1 MSGGLLQLVAYGSQ
15 DVYLTSNASI
25 SFWKSTY
32 RRYTSFALEAIQNT
46 FSGSVGYGKRVTVSI
61 PRNGDL
67 VSTQFLEIVL
77 KKHATNG
84 SYFPAEQF
92 VKTIELEI
100 GGQKID
106 QHYSDWYRLFSELY
120 MNETEKKAYRRM
132 VDFDDPSG
140 SGDAGVTKRFFLPLQ
155 FFYNRSPGLALPLV
169 SLQYHEVRLNITF
182 ESAAALEANGVDTT
196 AEPQATLYTTYVYL
210 DSSERK
216 RFSQQ
221 SHEYL
226 ITVVQHTGPESVAPA
241 SSSRTQNVRLN
252 FNHPCKT
259 LIWALKGDGFGE
271 FHTAADKTATDDKYA
286 VLQSSKLQL
295 NGHDRMDERTGA
307 YYNQVQ
313 PFEFLRTCPSAGV
326 YMYSFC
332 LKPDEIIQPSG
343 SVNMSRIDNAT
354 LVVSTKAASAANVS
368 VVTDENT
375 TLSAATGLTNLLVFA
390 ESFNVLRV
398 LSGIKR
404 ITKHLCQT
412 TGCLAGSGY
421 TGVDKHC
428 NIRDLSQE
436 IYITC

>member
-15 DVYLTSNASI
+15 DIYLSSNASI
-25 SFWKSTY
+25 SFWKATY

-46 FSGSVGYGKRVTVSI
+46 FSGSVGWGKRVTVSI

-67 VSTQFLEIVL
+67 ISTQFLEIVL
-77 KKHATNG
+77 RKHATNA

-92 VKTIELEI
+92 VKQIEVEI

-106 QHYSDWYRLFSELY
+106 QHYNDWYRLFSEIY

-132 VDFDDPSG
+132 TDFDNPEG
-140 SGDAGVTKRFFLPLQ
+140 TGDAGVTKRFFLPLQ
-155 FFYNRSPGLALPLV
+155 FFYNRAPGLALPLV
-169 SLQYHEVRLNITF
+169 ALQYHEVRLNITF
-182 ESAAALEANGVDTT
+182 ESSAVMEANGVDVGVDP
-196 AEPQATLYTTYVYL
+196 EATLYTTYVYL
-210 DSSERK
+210 DSAERK

-226 ITVVQHTGPESVAPA
+226 ISVVQHTGPESVAPA
-241 SSSRTQNVRLN
+241 TSARTQNVRLN

-259 LIWALKGDGFGE
+259 LVWAIKGDGYGE
-271 FHTAADKTATDDKYA
+271 FTTGANGTTDDKYA
-286 VLQSSKLQL
+286 VLQSSKLQV

-313 PFEFLRTCPSAGV
+313 PYEFLKTCPSAGV

-343 SVNMSRIDNAT
+343 SINMSRIDNAT
-354 LVVSTKAASAANVS
+354 LIVSTKAASAAGIANVQ
-368 VVTDENT
+368 DENT
-375 TLSAATGLTNLLVFA
+375 TLSTGTGLTNLLVFA

-398 LSGIKR
+398 ISGIKV
-404 ITKHLCQT
+404 ILLHLCQT
-412 TGCLAGSGY
+412 ARCHTSSGY
-421 TGVDKHC
+421 TGMGKHW
-428 NIRDLSQE
+428 NIRDFPKE
-436 IYITC
+436 IYVTC